1 MPPVGYGRPKDMK
14 QRRKASGDTE
24 AAVLTRSRR
33 RCCICFGLH
42 RDVAVK
48 TGQIAHLDGDR
59 SNSTVDNLAFLCLVH
74 HDQYDSRTSQS
85 KNLTT
90 EEVKAYR
97 TELYNQVLPV
107 IEAEK
112 VRKRPPSI
120 PIPVPAKMPFDAH
133 RIAELKTIAME
144 VISEMHGVL
153 RSVHSLAHR
162 LSIATPA
169 AERILFELAQDG
181 SLRIDRPKGTVRK
194 TYSMVATIENRLID
208 TFLSQLPS
216 VPISE
221 DRFVLRRQY
230 ELDAVIRVDNET
242 IYALE
247 TMFIQDRLS
256 REGVLRRIQRLEVA
270 KRELGL
276 LNATGVLLIGI
287 TKTTKAAKDD
297 LRKLEKPDL
306 LIRYVEIG

>member
-1 MPPVGYGRPKDMK
+1 MK
-14 QRRKASGDTE
+14 QRRKASRDTE

-42 RDVAVK
+42 RDVEVK
-48 TGQIAHLDGDR
+48 TGQIAHLDSDR
-59 SNSTVDNLAFLCLVH
+59 SNNTADNLAFLCLVH

-85 KNLTT
+85 NNLTI

-97 TELYNQVLPV
+97 TELYDQVLPV

-112 VRKRPPSI
+112 VRTRPPAI
-120 PIPVPAKMPFDAH
+120 PIPEPAKMPFDAH
-133 RIAELKTIAME
+133 RSAELKTIAME
-144 VISEMHGVL
+144 VIAEMHGVL
-153 RSVHSLAHR
+153 RNIHYLAHR
-162 LSIATPA
+162 LRIATPT
-169 AERILFELAQDG
+169 AERRILFELAQDG
-181 SLRIDRPKGTVRK
+181 SLRVDRPMGTVRK
-194 TYSMVATIENRLID
+194 TYSMVTTLENRLID

-221 DRFVLRRQY
+221 ERFILRRQY
-230 ELDAVIRVDNET
+230 ELDAVIRIDNET
-242 IYALE
+242 VYALE
-247 TMFIQDRLS
+247 TMFVQNRLS
-256 REGVLRRIQRLEVA
+256 REGVLRRIQRLETA

-276 LNATGVLLIGI
+276 LNAMGVLLIGI

-297 LRKLEKPDL
+297 LGKLEKPNL